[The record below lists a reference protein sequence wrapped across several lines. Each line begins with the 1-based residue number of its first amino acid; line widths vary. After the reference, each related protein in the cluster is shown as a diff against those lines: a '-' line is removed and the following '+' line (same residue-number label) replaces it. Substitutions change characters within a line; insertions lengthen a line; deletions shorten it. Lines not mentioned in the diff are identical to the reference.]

1 MEDNTKKFSKWLDN
15 LQQESWQLELLVSG
29 FVIFGLFQALSPVKE
44 FFSLNNFSASGGVAL
59 AFLTGVVGFS
69 VIISMHLLLFNLLVH
84 LVLRGLWI
92 GAVGLRYYSGD
103 IDYNNLKYSEKFQK
117 HLKKK
122 IGSFDQY
129 IKKLEDYCSII
140 FSLSFLLV
148 FIFLSFSVILS
159 ILLLPATTLPQGE
172 IKSMMHVAFIIIIT
186 LLFLF
191 MVILTV
197 IDFIGQGILKKNRII
212 GKLYFPI
219 YWVMSYLS
227 LSFLY
232 RPILYNFL
240 DHKKGRR
247 ILIWLFPFYIG
258 ITLLATLG
266 IEQSNFHTIK
276 YVDSASFIENS
287 QYLSQ
292 LAHEENY
299 NFEDV
304 AIGSK
309 TVYKRGLRVFLAH
322 SKNIEDAIVENS
334 TMLTLEEDKRGLYSE
349 VFMSRSSLLEKGDML
364 VFEEYL
370 NILNENVSIEI
381 DSKSYD
387 QDFLATTLTNK
398 QKGYETFL
406 NLKGLDNGKH
416 TLLFKSKLNAKAK
429 EDTLAIIP
437 FWYFEE

>member
-1 MEDNTKKFSKWLDN
+1 MEENTKKFTKWLDN

-29 FVIFGLFQALSPVKE
+29 FVIFGLFQALAPVKD
-44 FFSLNNFSASGGVAL
+44 FFSLNNFSASGGIAL

-69 VIISMHLLLFNLLVH
+69 VIVSMHLLLFNLLVH

-103 IDYNNLKYSEKFQK
+103 IDYENLRYSEKFQK
-117 HLKKK
+117 YLKKK

-129 IKKLEDYCSII
+129 IKRLEDYCSII

-159 ILLLPATTLPQGE
+159 ILLLPATTLSQGE
-172 IKSMMHVAFIIIIT
+172 NVMIGHKIFIVSIT
-186 LLFLF
+186 FLFLF

-197 IDFIGQGILKKNRII
+197 IDFLGQGILKKNKII

-219 YWVMSYLS
+219 YWIMSYLS

-247 ILIWLFPFYIG
+247 ILFWLFPFYIG
-258 ITLLATLG
+258 ISLLSTLS
-266 IEQSNFHTIK
+266 IKQSNFHAFK
-276 YVDSASFIENS
+276 YEDSASFIQNS
-287 QYLSQ
+287 EYLNQ
-292 LAHEENY
+292 LTNEENF
-299 NFEDV
+299 NFDDV
-304 AIGSK
+304 AIGAK
-309 TVYKRGLRVFLAH
+309 TIFKPALRVFLAH
-322 SKNIEDAIVENS
+322 SKNIEDAIVAKS
-334 TMLTLEEDKRGLYSE
+334 TMLTLDEDQRGIYSE
-349 VFMSRSSLLEKGDML
+349 VFMSRSSLLEKGSML

-370 NILNENVSIEI
+370 NTLNENVSIEI
-381 DSKSYD
+381 DSKSYNRY
-387 QDFLATTLTNK
+387 FLATTLTNK

-437 FWYFEE
+437 FWYFGD